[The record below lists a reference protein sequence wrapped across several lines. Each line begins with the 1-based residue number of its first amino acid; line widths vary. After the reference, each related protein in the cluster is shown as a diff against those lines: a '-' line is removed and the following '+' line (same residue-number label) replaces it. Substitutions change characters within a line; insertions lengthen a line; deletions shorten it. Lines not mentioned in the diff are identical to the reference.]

1 MAGWVGA
8 VTWDTVCRFGV
19 SSPFRTHHERL
30 DDDDSVHPLPPRVWT
45 SDRGKKLGR
54 QNPVCGVRRAK
65 LVGENAIKIARGQ
78 QDTKC
83 GLEAHRDRNVPD
95 VGGETPELLSIASKD
110 FGQRLFV
117 SNAELIQGMNA
128 VAELAAGCI
137 SRITSYTGTY
147 SSAIKASPGG
157 SLSGLRRGT

>member
-1 MAGWVGA
+1 M
-8 VTWDTVCRFGV
+8 
-19 SSPFRTHHERL
+19 
-30 DDDDSVHPLPPRVWT
+30 
-45 SDRGKKLGR
+45 GR

-78 QDTKC
+78 QDKKC

-137 SRITSYTGTY
+137 SRIRSYTGTY
-147 SSAIKASPGG
+147 SSAIKASPEG